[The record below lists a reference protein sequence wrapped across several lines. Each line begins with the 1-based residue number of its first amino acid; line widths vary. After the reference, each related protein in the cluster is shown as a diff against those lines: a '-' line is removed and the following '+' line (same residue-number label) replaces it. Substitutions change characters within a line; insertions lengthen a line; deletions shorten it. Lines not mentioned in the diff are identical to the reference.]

1 MKKIKNILCF
11 TLLAVLFTACDIND
25 RNYDDVLEI
34 EKTGG
39 ILSLNKTLIG
49 YVVGDNATYTASGNV
64 YQGNVTTQT
73 IEIYNSFTSSAT
85 GNTTNEV
92 LLATV
97 PVSELTTGSNSAFS
111 ADFTYEQLI
120 SGLELEGAPLP
131 TSDGELTIGDFW
143 NLRYVSK
150 TSTGDANTNYRTTK
164 VSVGTRF
171 SGTYRVIQSDYWRI
185 GVQSGGAD
193 WSGEERVIESVDATT
208 YRHIGVGPFDLATVT
223 SGFGFAESEAHLYFS
238 INSSDEVNYEGV
250 GNTTLLT
257 QPYMSCLTNPAEFL
271 NVPCGSES
279 NFVIRDDVNG
289 ADRLVM
295 TYGYLTPGSGPRE
308 FYEVLEKIVD

>member
-25 RNYDDVLEI
+25 RNYDDVVEVDR
-34 EKTGG
+34 TGG
-39 ILSLNKTLIG
+39 ILSLDKTLIG

-150 TSTGDANTNYRTTK
+150 TSTGGSNTNYRTTK
-164 VSVGTRF
+164 ISVGTRF
-171 SGTYRVIQSDYWRI
+171 SGTYRPVAGEYYRI
-185 GVQSGGAD
+185 GVPTYDLAD
-193 WSGEERVIESVDATT
+193 WLNFCPETVIESVDATT
-208 YRHIGVGPFDLATVT
+208 YRVKEYFGPFNGNEWYFQINGDDSITYPLNTP
-223 SGFGFAESEAHLYFS
+223 SGDAQT
-238 INSSDEVNYEGV
+238 
-250 GNTTLLT
+250 GNG
-257 QPYMSCLTNPAEFL
+257 QPFITCQSNPADMT
-271 NVPCGSES
+271 NVPCGAGS
-279 NFVIRDDVNG
+279 NVVIRDNVNG
-289 ADRLVM
+289 ADQLVM
-295 TYGYLTPGSGPRE
+295 TFGYDTPGSGSRE
-308 FYEVLEKIVD
+308 FYQILEKIVD